1 MPCSFCRHGGHN
13 VRTCPLAIQMEREQ
27 RQVNQMEREQVFQPQ
42 TPPDS
47 PPDSS
52 PSPTTVVRHTP
63 RPVNVIEHQNR
74 ERIRQ
79 MEREQQ
85 ERRRQRRQAEAQRR
99 QVEAQRRQAEH
110 VQRQQAQRAI
120 MIDMITEE
128 QQTREAAIDH
138 SIQQIQNWSRR
149 LQREVDERRSL
160 NLPQSKKP
168 IKLKMIDNIDD
179 CYGSEVCPICLD
191 SYNNTSK
198 TSLALKCKH
207 IVCVDCTSEIVKR
220 KQFNCPCCREEFD
233 EIHICRGISSDAF
246 NTISECM

>member
-1 MPCSFCRHGGHN
+1 MMGHN
-13 VRTCPLAIQMEREQ
+13 VRTCPSAAENRRRVREQ
-27 RQVNQMEREQVFQPQ
+27 QSQVFQPQ

-52 PSPTTVVRHTP
+52 SSPTTVA
-63 RPVNVIEHQNR
+63 IAYR

-99 QVEAQRRQAEH
+99 QAEH

-120 MIDMITEE
+120 MVDMITEE
-128 QQTREAAIDH
+128 QQTRDAAIDH

-149 LQREVDERRSL
+149 LQREVDERRTL

-179 CYGSEVCPICLD
+179 CYGSDACPICLD
-191 SYNNTSK
+191 SYDNPSK
-198 TSLALKCKH
+198 TGLALKCKH

>member
-1 MPCSFCRHGGHN
+1 MPCSFCNMMGHN
-13 VRTCPLAIQMEREQ
+13 VRTCPSAAENRRRVREQ
-27 RQVNQMEREQVFQPQ
+27 QSQVFQPQ

-52 PSPTTVVRHTP
+52 SSPTTVVRDIP
-63 RPVNVIEHQNR
+63 RAVNIIEHQNR

-85 ERRRQRRQAEAQRR
+85 QRRRQRRQVEAQRR

-120 MIDMITEE
+120 MVDMITEE

-149 LQREVDERRSL
+149 LQREVDERRTL

-179 CYGSEVCPICLD
+179 CYGSDACPICLD
-191 SYNNTSK
+191 SYDNPSK
-198 TSLALKCKH
+198 TGLALKCKH

>member
-27 RQVNQMEREQVFQPQ
+27 RSQAFQPQ

-52 PSPTTVVRHTP
+52 PSPTTVVRDIP
-63 RPVNVIEHQNR
+63 RAVNIIEHQNR

-99 QVEAQRRQAEH
+99 QAEH

-120 MIDMITEE
+120 MVDMITEE
-128 QQTREAAIDH
+128 QQTRDAAIDH
-138 SIQQIQNWSRR
+138 SVQQIQNWSRR
-149 LQREVDERRSL
+149 LQREVDERRTL

-179 CYGSEVCPICLD
+179 CYGSDACPICLD
-191 SYNNTSK
+191 SYDNPSK
-198 TSLALKCKH
+198 TGLALKCKH

-246 NTISECM
+246 NTISECV